1 MTVCITCNVNT
12 TKYKCPLCK
21 AYYCSLPCYTT
32 HKEVPCKATDDE
44 TKNVEV
50 PEPRKPMPFKTEDT
64 VDITKLEAL
73 EHSEGLR
80 NLLYNPHLRNFLK
93 EVDSAPDAWKAIRS
107 AMQEPLF
114 LEFAD
119 ECLKIVEPTSGYD
132 DPV

>member
-1 MTVCITCNVNT
+1 
-12 TKYKCPLCK
+12 
-21 AYYCSLPCYTT
+21 
-32 HKEVPCKATDDE
+32 
-44 TKNVEV
+44 
-50 PEPRKPMPFKTEDT
+50 MPFKTEDT

-73 EHSEGLR
+73 GKSLYRLPRNVSYLFLIISEHSEGLR

-119 ECLKIVEPTSGYD
+119 ECLKVVEPASGDD